1 MKNFKILVINPGGG
15 STKVAIFENETEL
28 RAKNIRHLPEDLAKF
43 DTTLDQLPYRTAL
56 VKEFLK
62 ESGLEVTDL
71 DAVVS
76 RGGAF
81 LPLESGTYLIS
92 EKLIQDVKGGKVQT
106 DHASNLGVLIAGE
119 LIKGTNI
126 PGFFVDPV
134 SVDEFDDISR
144 LSGLKEL
151 PRKSLSHALNTKYV
165 AKKLAKEVG
174 TPYEKLRLIVA
185 HLGTGISI
193 SPHRDGR
200 MFDVNNAN
208 DGGPF
213 SPQRAGSLPTTGLIE
228 LAFSGKYD
236 FKSLMRKTIKEGG
249 LIDYLGTDDLQ
260 EVERRITRGG
270 KYAELVYRAMI
281 YQIAKEIGAMAA
293 ALQGRVDYIIIT
305 GGMAHSDMLVE
316 ALKEYISWIAPV
328 RVFPGENEMI
338 ALVAGVLRVLRGEEL
353 AREYTGEGFKN
364 IQADG

>member
-1 MKNFKILVINPGGG
+1 MKTYRLFIINPGGG
-15 STKVAIFENETEL
+15 STKVAIFENENEI
-28 RAKNIRHLPEDLAKF
+28 RSKNIRHSPEDLSRF
-43 DTTLDQLPYRTAL
+43 ETTLDQLPYRTEL
-56 VKEFLK
+56 VRDFLS
-62 ESGLEVTDL
+62 ESGFKVTDL

-81 LPLESGTYLIS
+81 LPLESGTYRITENLIN
-92 EKLIQDVKGGKVQT
+92 DVRNGKVQT
-106 DHASNLGVLIAGE
+106 DHASNLGVLIAYE
-119 LIKGTNI
+119 LIKNTNV

-134 SVDEFDDISR
+134 SVDEFDDTSR

-174 TPYEKLRLIVA
+174 IPYEKLRLIVA

-213 SPQRAGSLPTTGLIE
+213 SPQRTGSLPTTGLIE
-228 LAFSGKYD
+228 LAFSGRYD
-236 FKSLMRKTIKEGG
+236 FKTLMKKAVKEGG
-249 LIDYLGTDDLQ
+249 LMDYLGTDDLA
-260 EVERRITRGG
+260 EVERRIARGG

-305 GGMAHSDMLVE
+305 GGMAHSEMLVDT
-316 ALKEYISWIAPV
+316 LKEYISWIAPI
-328 RVFPGENEMI
+328 RVYPGENEMI
-338 ALVAGVLRVLRGEEL
+338 ALAAGALRVLRGEEV
-353 AREYTGEGFKN
+353 AKEYPGESGKDLQTDN
-364 IQADG
+364 